1 VTSRERVRA
10 ALERKTPDRI
20 PFGEFAIDFDTVQK
34 ILGHETYVLA
44 MAKCRMAFWEGRRD
58 EVVQSWKEDGVELF
72 RKLDCIDLVNLNAM
86 AFGLAPARGERSDA
100 PRKID
105 DVTWEDRE
113 GRIYRLSVLTGDI
126 TCVHDPVARA
136 REYTVAEF
144 EAAPEYTPPDPS
156 VFEAIDHLVAH
167 LGKERF
173 ILGPSGNPSG
183 LVMLGEAEQGYE
195 RIALEPDLV
204 RAAAA
209 QLARLG
215 ELQDPDYI
223 RPGQDGTIWGQDF
236 AASRG
241 PMVSPAAFR
250 DLVVPFMKS
259 RAASVKRLSQYVV
272 QHACGNNWPLLD
284 SFVEIGFDCYQSI
297 QQSAGMDLGQVMR
310 KYGDKLCLW
319 GGVPVEHLVSG
330 TPSEIRADVRAAVQT
345 ARSVRGGA
353 GYIFGSTHSIAVGT
367 KYDNF
372 MAMVDEFEKVR
383 GLA

>member
-1 VTSRERVRA
+1 VTSRERVSA

-20 PFGEFAIDFDTVQK
+20 PFGEFAIDFDTVER
-34 ILGHETYVLA
+34 ILGHETYVRA
-44 MAKCRMAFWEGRRD
+44 KAKCRIAFWEGRRD
-58 EVVQSWKEDGVELF
+58 EVVQSWKEDGVDLF
-72 RKLDCIDLVNLNAM
+72 RKLDCIDLVNLNAIS
-86 AFGLAPARGERSDA
+86 FGIAPARGERFEA

-113 GRIYRLSVLTGDI
+113 GRIYKFSELTGDI

-136 REYTVAEF
+136 REYTLSEF
-144 EAAPEYTPPDPS
+144 EASPEYAPPDPS
-156 VFEAIDHLVAH
+156 IFEAVDYLIEH
-167 LGKERF
+167 LGKGRF

-183 LVMLGEAEQGYE
+183 LVMLGETQQAYE

-215 ELQDPDYI
+215 ELQDPGYI

-236 AASRG
+236 SASQG

-250 DLVVPFMKS
+250 NLVVPFMKS
-259 RAASVKRLSQYVV
+259 RTASVKRKGQYVV
-272 QHACGNNWPLLD
+272 QHACGNNWAILD

-297 QQSAGMDLGQVMR
+297 QQSASMDLGQVMR

-319 GGVPVEHLVSG
+319 GGVPVEHLVGG
-330 TPSEIRADVRAAVQT
+330 TPDQVRADVRAALET

-353 GYIFGSTHSIAVGT
+353 GYLFGSTHSIAVGT

-372 MAMVDEFEKVR
+372 MAMVDEFERVR
-383 GLA
+383 G